1 MTRTQLLYLAIG
13 GSAAA
18 LAGAYGFEYIGG
30 MEPCQMCWWQRYAH
44 MAAIGIGLLA
54 LILKGR
60 SLPYMGAL
68 ATFAGSVIALYHTGV
83 ERAWWQGITSCS
95 TGSIAGLDVTQLLDP
110 AANVAA
116 PVRCDAVAWEMLGL
130 SMASWNGILSLGLAV
145 IWLLAARKRP

>member
-1 MTRTQLLYLAIG
+1 MTRTQFILLAIG

-30 MEPCQMCWWQRYAH
+30 LQPCQMCWWQRYAH
-44 MAAIGIGLLA
+44 MAVIVIGLLA
-54 LILKGR
+54 LVLKGR
-60 SLPYMGAL
+60 TLPYMGAL
-68 ATFAGSVIALYHTGV
+68 AAMTGSAIALYHTGV

-116 PVRCDAVAWEMLGL
+116 PVRCDAVAWEMFGL
-130 SMASWNGILSLGLAV
+130 SMASWNGILSLGLV
-145 IWLLAARKRP
+145 VFWLMAARKRA